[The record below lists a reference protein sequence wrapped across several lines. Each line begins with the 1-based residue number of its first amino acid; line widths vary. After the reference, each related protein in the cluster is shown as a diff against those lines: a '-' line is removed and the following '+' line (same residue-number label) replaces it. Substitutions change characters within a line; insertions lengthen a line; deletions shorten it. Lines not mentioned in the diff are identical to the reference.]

1 MADQVCPICNRLS
14 QNTALHE
21 RDGDRVNCTVCGRFE
36 ISWEA
41 KQYLQTC
48 NFLDDIKKIAI
59 SHWLYNQSP
68 KEEKTIV
75 LTSDIVSTVFPNLK
89 QPSIDEQFTNLI
101 LYLGNTAKS
110 PDKPVQIL
118 SDRFSSIV
126 GSVAVEGA
134 NYIINYLLK
143 KELIQRGSGS
153 ATATGLILTPEGWE
167 RYGQISKGQVNSKNV
182 FMAMKYDDQLL
193 IDAYKFFQYAVE
205 ETGFKLNILDEVLK
219 AGLID
224 DQLRVNIRQA
234 KFILADLTHSNA
246 GAYWEAGFAEGLG
259 KQVIYLCEKSHW
271 EANKTHFD
279 TNHHTTVIW
288 SFPTLEED
296 MKRLKATIRTS
307 FPTEAIMEDINF

>member
-1 MADQVCPICNRLS
+1 MADQACPICNRLS
-14 QNTALHE
+14 QVTALNV
-21 RDGDRVNCTVCGRFE
+21 RDADRVDCTVCGRFE

-41 KQYLQTC
+41 KQYLQ
-48 NFLDDIKKIAI
+48 NVLLDDIKKIAI

-68 KEEKTIV
+68 DGEKIIV
-75 LTSDIVSTVFPNLK
+75 LTGDIVSKVFPNLK

-101 LYLGNTAKS
+101 SYLGNNAKS
-110 PDKPVQIL
+110 PDQPVSIFNN
-118 SDRFSSIV
+118 RFSSIV
-126 GSVAVEGA
+126 GSFAVEGA
-134 NYIINYLLK
+134 NYIINYLEKNNLV
-143 KELIQRGSGS
+143 QRG
-153 ATATGLILTPEGWE
+153 TGNNVITSLILTPEGWE
-167 RYGQISKGQVNSKNV
+167 RFGRINKGEVNSKKV

-234 KFILADLTHSNA
+234 KFILADLTRSNA

-259 KQVIYLCEKSHW
+259 KQVIYLCEKSYW

-288 SFPTLEED
+288 SLPTIEED
-296 MKRLKATIRTS
+296 MKKLKATIRTS

>member
-101 LYLGNTAKS
+101 LYLGNNAKS
-110 PDKPVQIL
+110 PDKRLQI
-118 SDRFSSIV
+118 
-126 GSVAVEGA
+126 
-134 NYIINYLLK
+134 
-143 KELIQRGSGS
+143 
-153 ATATGLILTPEGWE
+153 
-167 RYGQISKGQVNSKNV
+167 
-182 FMAMKYDDQLL
+182 
-193 IDAYKFFQYAVE
+193 
-205 ETGFKLNILDEVLK
+205 
-219 AGLID
+219 
-224 DQLRVNIRQA
+224 
-234 KFILADLTHSNA
+234 
-246 GAYWEAGFAEGLG
+246 
-259 KQVIYLCEKSHW
+259 
-271 EANKTHFD
+271 
-279 TNHHTTVIW
+279 
-288 SFPTLEED
+288 
-296 MKRLKATIRTS
+296 
-307 FPTEAIMEDINF
+307 